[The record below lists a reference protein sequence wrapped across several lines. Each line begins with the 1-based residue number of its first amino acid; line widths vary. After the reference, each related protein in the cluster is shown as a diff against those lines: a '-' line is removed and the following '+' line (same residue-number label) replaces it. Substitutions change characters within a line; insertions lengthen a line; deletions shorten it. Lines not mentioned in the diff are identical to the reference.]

1 MSAVAMLPPFS
12 AATAHNAPHQ
22 KDTAQ
27 GHGQGGHSNVVVF
40 DKSIDVEEDVTDF
53 FDARF
58 SSRKDLANIKA
69 VLKQQTELGQ
79 DLNHKLQESKE
90 RTAQVLK
97 QAQTQSK
104 LALDSLQDL
113 ESSALDLEEQMENS
127 EAFAAG
133 KNKRDQRSMIEELSD
148 LQKRVQALEDA
159 KRYIV
164 ILSRTQRL
172 TSESRELLQTS
183 TVQAL
188 VPYRSLVDLS
198 NNVKQTVAS
207 QDTKLERYLSAS
219 VEGLLQDFKAY
230 LSRKFQASLD
240 AIGWPKPIADLST
253 ITTDKLD
260 DFEASFKEFLLLQE
274 PTFGTLDRFSNKP
287 YPPLLTTELMV
298 APLIMRFKFHFEGK
312 RPTNRLDK
320 PEWYL
325 THILE
330 LIKDHA
336 PFIQDYVQGIVQA
349 TEYKEYDVKND
360 FIRLLLEAV
369 ERKIRLSVPAMLASP
384 EILSHAIHEALRF
397 DRTLRE
403 NEDYIPPGQTTDWQ
417 GTVQVYLGNREW
429 LKTWLRVEKEF
440 AVARYT
446 QIMEDVDA
454 WQPAYDDMGE
464 KEYIIPTKSAEKLMD
479 LLEIVTERYKPLP
492 VLEHQTFLLDIQLDI
507 LLAYHRHIR
516 GLVDQHE
523 SLTYSFVRVM
533 PGAASADE
541 LNTMGIEGLRNLCQW
556 LSSVEYV
563 STTLKDWAEDVF
575 FLEMYKEIT
584 DRTQKIINPLNSDNE
599 DSEPEDMASRTR
611 LDENGT
617 IFDES
622 VKGFGSLSKRIQD
635 LIVRN
640 ITKDVFGSMKSY
652 VSLRSW
658 PQIEMSAM
666 DSNPQSPWMQEPL
679 LSQHDNEDDVSPEL
693 YHPLTI
699 LTHSLEFLAATMPTR
714 QFTTLYRQVAMEMQ
728 DFMWQK
734 VIMKNSFSELGGLQ
748 FARDVRV
755 GLFGASRRWIKK
767 PENYHRKLR
776 DASILL
782 SLQSAKAN
790 SPPAMIS
797 FDQDSS
803 KEKGPT
809 ARTLAQIMA
818 VLFDEDLEVA
828 TVKRRL
834 EEIGVLHLG
843 INEAKDVI
851 RRRVECWR

>member
-1 MSAVAMLPPFS
+1 MSATATATLPPLS
-12 AATAHNAPHQ
+12 AATAHEVARPA
-22 KDTAQ
+22 DTA
-27 GHGQGGHSNVVVF
+27 HGQGHSNVVVF
-40 DKSIDVEEDVTDF
+40 EQTIEVEEDVTDF

-69 VLKQQTELGQ
+69 ILKQQNELGL
-79 DLNHKLQESKE
+79 DLNHKLQQSKE

-104 LALDSLQDL
+104 LALDNLQDL

-159 KRYIV
+159 KRYIIV
-164 ILSRTQRL
+164 LSQSQKL
-172 TSESRELLQTS
+172 LSESRELLQTS

-198 NNVKQTVAS
+198 HNVKQTVAS

-219 VEGLLQDFKAY
+219 VESLLQEFKAS
-230 LSRKFQASLD
+230 LSRKFQSSLD
-240 AIGWPKPIADLST
+240 AIGWPNPIADLSA
-253 ITTDKLD
+253 ITSDKLD
-260 DFEASFKEFLLLQE
+260 DFEASFKEI
-274 PTFGTLDRFSNKP
+274 FGALDRSTDKP
-287 YPPLLTTELMV
+287 YPALLTTELMV

-330 LIKDHA
+330 LIKDHS
-336 PFIQDYVQGIVQA
+336 PFIQDYVQGIIQD

-446 QIMEDVDA
+446 QIMDDVDA
-454 WQPAYDDMGE
+454 WQPAYDDMGD

-479 LLEIVTERYKPLP
+479 LLEIVTERYRPLP
-492 VLEHQTFLLDIQLDI
+492 VLEHRTFLLDIQLDI

-563 STTLKDWAEDVF
+563 CTTLKDWAEDVF
-575 FLEMYKEIT
+575 FLEMYKEISE
-584 DRTQKIINPLNSDNE
+584 RTQKIVNPLNSENE

-622 VKGFGSLSKRIQD
+622 IKGFGSLSKRIQE

-666 DSNPQSPWMQEPL
+666 DSNPQSPLMQDPL
-679 LSQHDNEDDVSPEL
+679 FSHRDNEDDVSPEL

-699 LTHSLEFLAATMPTR
+699 LTHSLEFLASTMPTR
-714 QFTTLYRQVAMEMQ
+714 QFTTLYRQVASEMQ

-755 GLFGASRRWIKK
+755 GLWGASRRWIKK

-790 SPPAMIS
+790 SPPTMNS

-803 KEKGPT
+803 QDKGHT
-809 ARTLAQIMA
+809 SRTLSQIMA
-818 VLFDEDLEVA
+818 VLFDEDLEVT

>member
-1 MSAVAMLPPFS
+1 MSAVDTLPPLS
-12 AATAHNAPHQ
+12 AAAARNAAFLEDTAHRQ
-22 KDTAQ
+22 AQ
-27 GHGQGGHSNVVVF
+27 NGHSNVVVF
-40 DKSIDVEEDVTDF
+40 EQTIDVEEDVTDF

-69 VLKQQTELGQ
+69 LLNQQTELGQ
-79 DLNHKLQESKE
+79 DLNHKLQQSKE
-90 RTAQVLK
+90 RTAQVLR

-104 LALDSLQDL
+104 LALVNLQDL

-133 KNKRDQRSMIEELSD
+133 RNKRDQRSMIEELSD

-159 KRYIV
+159 KRYIIV
-164 ILSRTQRL
+164 LSRTQKL
-172 TSESRELLQTS
+172 MSESRELLQTS

-188 VPYRSLVDLS
+188 IPYRSLVDLS
-198 NNVKQTVAS
+198 NNVKHTVAS
-207 QDTKLERYLSAS
+207 QDTKLEQYLSAS
-219 VEGLLQDFKAY
+219 VDGLLQDFKGS
-230 LSRKFQASLD
+230 LSRKFQSSLD
-240 AIGWPKPIADLST
+240 AIGWPKAIADVST
-253 ITTDKLD
+253 ITSDNLD
-260 DFEASFKEFLLLQE
+260 GFEASFKELLLLQE
-274 PTFGTLDRFSNKP
+274 PIYGALDRSSDKP
-287 YPPLLTTELMV
+287 YPALLTTELMV

-336 PFIQDYVQGIVQA
+336 PFLQGYVQGVVQA

-360 FIRLLLEAV
+360 FIQLLLGAV
-369 ERKIRLSVPAMLASP
+369 ERKIRLSVPAMLDSP

-397 DRTLRE
+397 DKTLRE
-403 NEDYIPPGQTTDWQ
+403 NEDYVPPGQTKDWQ

-479 LLEIVTERYKPLP
+479 LLEIVTERYRPLP
-492 VLEHQTFLLDIQLDI
+492 VLEHRTFLLDIQLDI

-533 PGAASADE
+533 PGAASVDE

-563 STTLKDWAEDVF
+563 SATLKDWAEDVF
-575 FLEMYKEIT
+575 FLEMYKEISE
-584 DRTQKIINPLNSDNE
+584 RTQKIINPLNSENE

-622 VKGFGSLSKRIQD
+622 VKGFGSLSKRIQE

-658 PQIEMSAM
+658 PQIEISAM
-666 DSNPQSPWMQEPL
+666 DPQSPGLQDPPV
-679 LSQHDNEDDVSPEL
+679 SHHDHEGDVSPEL
-693 YHPLTI
+693 YQPLTI
-699 LTHSLEFLAATMPTR
+699 LTHSLDFLAATMPVR
-714 QFTTLYRQVAMEMQ
+714 QFPTLYRQVAMEMQ

-734 VIMKNSFSELGGLQ
+734 IIMKNSFSELGGLQ

-755 GLFGASRRWIKK
+755 GLWGASRRWIKK

-803 KEKGPT
+803 KDKGHT
-809 ARTLAQIMA
+809 TRTLAQIMA

-843 INEAKDVI
+843 INEVKDVI